1 MEMQLPTR
9 TLNRPNETICVLPT
23 GIHFS
28 GQLRKL
34 WAAVMLISQH
44 QGRRDEYWAYLD
56 DLCVIAGIPNNRG
69 KGREIIK
76 QNLSNLRKLDI
87 EWRGREGDTE
97 VEKTFGAVTE
107 HGFRSK
113 PGHKLVVTWSLS
125 KKAQERLVNP
135 SGFFTKMCLEIL
147 SKMKSGASVVLFEL
161 ACQYETHSKNDYRFG
176 KKPVEWWVDQLT
188 GKKNSSYL
196 YGDFKRSVLKQ
207 AMREV
212 GEHTGINLELIE
224 IKEGKRIAEL
234 DFKIVPKQDFS
245 ILEVSEESGV
255 IEGEVIASGFETGS
269 FNHKG
274 RMMEIGMSPTVAS
287 QLIERYKDPAY
298 LELHLSELERV
309 VKAKDSS
316 VKNPPGMLRKA
327 LEEGWE
333 YKRPPVPKI
342 KPLRANTEGAF
353 SDEFKIFLKKSEVE
367 RMEIFESWINSS
379 RSTSTKELYKIN
391 LEKKGFVAT
400 VEDVMFRRSFEVYLK
415 TLPKELLEKNI
426 QQDIL

>member
-1 MEMQLPTR
+1 
-9 TLNRPNETICVLPT
+9 
-23 GIHFS
+23 
-28 GQLRKL
+28 
-34 WAAVMLISQH
+34 MLISQH
-44 QGRRDEYWAYLD
+44 QGKKDEYWAYLD
-56 DLCVIAGIPNNRG
+56 DLCEIAGIPNNRG

-113 PGHKLVVTWSLS
+113 PGHKLIVTWSLS

-161 ACQYETHSKNDYRFG
+161 TCQYETHAKNDYRFG
-176 KKPVEWWVDQLT
+176 KRPVEWWVDQLT

-207 AMREV
+207 AISEV
-212 GEHTGINLELIE
+212 GEHTNINLELIE

-234 DFKIVPKQDFS
+234 DFKIVPKQNFS
-245 ILEVSEESGV
+245 ILEVSEDSSV
-255 IEGEVIASGFETGS
+255 IEGEVITSELES
-269 FNHKG
+269 NDLNHRG
-274 RMMEIGMSPTVAS
+274 RMVEIGMSPSVAS
-287 QLIERYKDPAY
+287 QLIEKYKDPAY
-298 LELHLSELERV
+298 LELHLSELESA

-316 VKNPPGMLRKA
+316 VKNPPGRLRKA

-333 YKRPPVPKI
+333 YKKVQVPKI
-342 KPLRANTEGAF
+342 KPPRATTEGAF
-353 SDEFKIFLKKSEVE
+353 SEEFKIFLKKSEAE
-367 RMEIFESWINSS
+367 RVEIFENWIDST
-379 RSTSTKELYKIN
+379 RSTSTKELYKMN
-391 LEKKGFVAT
+391 LEKRGFLAT
-400 VEDVMFRRSFEVYLK
+400 IEDVMFRRSFEVYLK
-415 TLPKELLEKNI
+415 TLPKEMLEKNI
-426 QQDIL
+426 QQDML

>member
-1 MEMQLPTR
+1 MEMQLPTK

-34 WAAVMLISQH
+34 WAAIMLISQH
-44 QGRRDEYWAYLD
+44 QGRKDEYWAYLD
-56 DLCVIAGIPNNRG
+56 DLCEIAGIPNNRG

-97 VEKTFGAVTE
+97 IEKTFGAVTE

-113 PGHKLVVTWSLS
+113 PGHKLIVTWSLS
-125 KKAQERLVNP
+125 MKAQERLVNP
-135 SGFFTKMCLEIL
+135 AGFFTKMCLEIL

-161 ACQYETHSKNDYRFG
+161 ACQYENHSKNDYRFG
-176 KKPVEWWVDQLT
+176 KRPVEWWVDQLT

-207 AMREV
+207 AISEV

-245 ILEVSEESGV
+245 ILEVSEESRV
-255 IEGEVIASGFETGS
+255 IEGEVLASEFENST

-274 RMMEIGMSPTVAS
+274 RMVEIGMSPTVAS
-287 QLIERYKDPAY
+287 QLIERYKDSAY
-298 LELHLSELERV
+298 LELHLSELESA

-367 RMEIFESWINSS
+367 KMEIFESWINSS
-379 RSTSTKELYKIN
+379 RSTSTKELYKKS

-415 TLPKELLEKNI
+415 CSSSDLI
-426 QQDIL
+426 